1 MPLILVRHAWAGKR
15 SEWEGGDDSK
25 RPLDT
30 RGEQQAQELIERLA
44 PYPVEEIHTSPYMRC
59 VQTVVPLAAAR
70 GLEPIL
76 RDELGED
83 QQWRDGAELVRALA
97 GSDVVV
103 CGHGGLEVTLVDPP
117 KWRKGA
123 AFVVDDDLRVVSEL

>member
-15 SEWEGGDDSK
+15 SEWEGDDSK
-25 RPLDT
+25 RPLDA
-30 RGEQQAQELIERLA
+30 RGEQQAIELVDRLA
-44 PYPVEEIHTSPYMRC
+44 SWPIEEIHTSPYTRC
-59 VQTVVPLAAAR
+59 VQTVVPLAEAR

-83 QQWRDGAELVRALA
+83 QAYRDGAGLLRELAERDA
-97 GSDVVV
+97 VV
-103 CGHGGLEVTLVDPP
+103 CGHGGLESWLVDAP

-123 AFVVDDDLRVVSEL
+123 AFVVDRDLNVTDQI